1 MEFIKLSFDSVRKEK
16 RMKLS
21 KTMKKMLAVV
31 CSLALVVTS
40 VTVYNIT
47 AKADDTWKINPVT
60 ITTLPTTDGKVV
72 YGIANLTFTA
82 YQGSEAA
89 DYAYAAFIDDISDDH
104 LARSSS
110 NDWVWGIKD
119 GGNNLNYD
127 KVITTKA
134 RDITFAP
141 GSTHKFIIAVYEK
154 GTADDVTKATPIDTV
169 ELNVTF
175 PEDEIVTTTPKPA
188 EAGPTEN
195 VEQDNV
201 DIGAINDWVVIGD
214 NLSVTNTK
222 AYMSLAA
229 RAQVN
234 GNNGVLNGFYNGVTA
249 PWGKKNQ
256 IVNCFAFVVPGG
268 RVASNIII
276 DGVKYSNDNYYT
288 CIDGDCVFI
297 NQDLLALP
305 ESVDKKA
312 FTITLDGTNLPTFA
326 LMVAK
331 DGVAIGTTPEEEGF
345 TLIQGDGTTENP
357 IVPNWT
363 LKASANHTMYY
374 KEVEG
379 GFTAFC
385 TKNNNVWE
393 PVNAVTYTYSQDGL
407 TPGAEYEFTAKVSA
421 NLVDFAL
428 SFNNTEFFNQGKN
441 QKELT
446 IGTDVVA
453 DENGVAKAV
462 VEAAVVGINVRLTF
476 TDAKFTEK
484 GSEPETTT
492 PVVDPE
498 TTTPAVEPATTPAVE
513 PATTPAVEPA
523 TTAPVTTKAP
533 EAKTTAAVTT
543 KAPEA
548 KTTVATKLG
557 TTKVTK
563 ATKKKAAA
571 KVSVTFKKV
580 NGAAKY
586 QVQISTSKKFKKVL
600 VKKTVKK
607 VTVTISNKK
616 LKNKKKLYIRV
627 RAVGTDKWSKPK
639 KIKIK

>member
-1 MEFIKLSFDSVRKEK
+1 M
-16 RMKLS
+16 
-21 KTMKKMLAVV
+21 
-31 CSLALVVTS
+31 
-40 VTVYNIT
+40 
-47 AKADDTWKINPVT
+47 
-60 ITTLPTTDGKVV
+60 
-72 YGIANLTFTA
+72 
-82 YQGSEAA
+82 
-89 DYAYAAFIDDISDDH
+89 
-104 LARSSS
+104 ARSSS

-154 GTADDVTKATPIDTV
+154 GTVDDVTKATPLDTV
-169 ELNVTF
+169 ELDVTF
-175 PEDEIVTTTPKPA
+175 PEDEILTTTQKHA

-234 GNNGVLNGFYNGVTA
+234 GNNGALNGFYNGVTV

-363 LKASANHTMYY
+363 LKASANHTIYY

-385 TKNNNVWE
+385 TKNNKVWDT
-393 PVNAVTYTYSQDGL
+393 VNAVTYTYSQDGL

-462 VEAAVVGINVRLTF
+462 VEAAV
-476 TDAKFTEK
+476 
-484 GSEPETTT
+484 
-492 PVVDPE
+492 
-498 TTTPAVEPATTPAVE
+498 
-513 PATTPAVEPA
+513 
-523 TTAPVTTKAP
+523 
-533 EAKTTAAVTT
+533 TT

-607 VTVTISNKK
+607 ATVTISNKK

-627 RAVGTDKWSKPK
+627 KAVGADKWSKAK
-639 KIKIK
+639 KIKIKK

>member
-1 MEFIKLSFDSVRKEK
+1 
-16 RMKLS
+16 MK
-21 KTMKKMLAVV
+21 A
-31 CSLALVVTS
+31 
-40 VTVYNIT
+40 
-47 AKADDTWKINPVT
+47 
-60 ITTLPTTDGKVV
+60 
-72 YGIANLTFTA
+72 
-82 YQGSEAA
+82 
-89 DYAYAAFIDDISDDH
+89 
-104 LARSSS
+104 
-110 NDWVWGIKD
+110 
-119 GGNNLNYD
+119 
-127 KVITTKA
+127 
-134 RDITFAP
+134 
-141 GSTHKFIIAVYEK
+141 
-154 GTADDVTKATPIDTV
+154 
-169 ELNVTF
+169 
-175 PEDEIVTTTPKPA
+175 
-188 EAGPTEN
+188 
-195 VEQDNV
+195 
-201 DIGAINDWVVIGD
+201 
-214 NLSVTNTK
+214 
-222 AYMSLAA
+222 
-229 RAQVN
+229 
-234 GNNGVLNGFYNGVTA
+234 
-249 PWGKKNQ
+249 
-256 IVNCFAFVVPGG
+256 
-268 RVASNIII
+268 
-276 DGVKYSNDNYYT
+276 
-288 CIDGDCVFI
+288 
-297 NQDLLALP
+297 
-305 ESVDKKA
+305 
-312 FTITLDGTNLPTFA
+312 
-326 LMVAK
+326 
-331 DGVAIGTTPEEEGF
+331 
-345 TLIQGDGTTENP
+345 
-357 IVPNWT
+357 
-363 LKASANHTMYY
+363 
-374 KEVEG
+374 
-379 GFTAFC
+379 
-385 TKNNNVWE
+385 NNNVWD

-513 PATTPAVEPA
+513 PATT
-523 TTAPVTTKAP
+523 AP
-533 EAKTTAAVTT
+533 VTT

-600 VKKTVKK
+600 VNKIIKK
-607 VTVTISNKK
+607 VKVTISSKK

>member
-1 MEFIKLSFDSVRKEK
+1 M
-16 RMKLS
+16 
-21 KTMKKMLAVV
+21 
-31 CSLALVVTS
+31 
-40 VTVYNIT
+40 
-47 AKADDTWKINPVT
+47 
-60 ITTLPTTDGKVV
+60 
-72 YGIANLTFTA
+72 
-82 YQGSEAA
+82 
-89 DYAYAAFIDDISDDH
+89 
-104 LARSSS
+104 ARSSS

-154 GTADDVTKATPIDTV
+154 GTVDDVTKATPLDTV
-169 ELNVTF
+169 ELDVTF

-234 GNNGVLNGFYNGVTA
+234 GNNGALNGFYNGVTV

-363 LKASANHTMYY
+363 LKASANHTIYY

-385 TKNNNVWE
+385 TKNNKVWDT
-393 PVNAVTYTYSQDGL
+393 VNAVTYTYSQDGL

-462 VEAAVVGINVRLTF
+462 VEAAV
-476 TDAKFTEK
+476 
-484 GSEPETTT
+484 
-492 PVVDPE
+492 
-498 TTTPAVEPATTPAVE
+498 
-513 PATTPAVEPA
+513 
-523 TTAPVTTKAP
+523 
-533 EAKTTAAVTT
+533 TT

-607 VTVTISNKK
+607 ATVTISNKK

-627 RAVGTDKWSKPK
+627 KAVGADKWSKAK
-639 KIKIK
+639 KIKIKK